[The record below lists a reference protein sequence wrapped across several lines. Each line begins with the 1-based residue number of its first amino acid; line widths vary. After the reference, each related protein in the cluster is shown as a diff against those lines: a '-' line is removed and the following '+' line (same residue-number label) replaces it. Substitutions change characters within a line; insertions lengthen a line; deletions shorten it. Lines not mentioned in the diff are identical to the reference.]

1 MGAGHRDQPDGVDA
15 ALPGRAA
22 RHDEGAL
29 GPDRERDLGR
39 GATGNPGQGNYAAS
53 KAGLVGMS
61 KSLAYEVAS
70 RGITV
75 NCIAPGFIETAMTDK
90 LTDDQKEKILG
101 QIPAWGRPTRWARPR
116 RPMRSRRRHS
126 CIWPAPRRAYVDRL
140 SWTTLHSLSRA
151 SGTKPAGW
159 RCCPLRR
166 QRLGEDDTHVT
177 GQGIRAALQDF
188 ERRPLHVDPEGLS
201 SAAIAFANN
210 YAIGGADL
218 VRGACQPAGPGHVD
232 RRARR
237 AGAYLSAGQAK
248 DQTGVARNGDAR
260 QETRNST

>member
-1 MGAGHRDQPDGVDA
+1 MFDLTGKCALVTGASGGIGAAMATRLHEAGATVGLSGTREAPLKDWPRPGRAGPCAALQPGRCGGGRRAAETGSRGDGRGRYPGQQRRRHARQPLHADVGRGMGAGHRDQPDGVHA

-90 LTDDQKEKILG
+90 LTDDQKGKILG
-101 QIPAWGRPTRWARPR
+101 QIPAGRMGRPT
-116 RPMRSRRRHS
+116 RSRRRHS
-126 CIWPAPRRAYVDRL
+126 TWPAPRRPM
-140 SWTTLHSLSRA
+140 S
-151 SGTKPAGW
+151 P
-159 RCCPLRR
+159 
-166 QRLGEDDTHVT
+166 
-177 GQGIRAALQDF
+177 
-188 ERRPLHVDPEGLS
+188 
-201 SAAIAFANN
+201 
-210 YAIGGADL
+210 
-218 VRGACQPAGPGHVD
+218 
-232 RRARR
+232 ARR
-237 AGAYLSAGQAK
+237 C
-248 DQTGVARNGDAR
+248 T
-260 QETRNST
+260 